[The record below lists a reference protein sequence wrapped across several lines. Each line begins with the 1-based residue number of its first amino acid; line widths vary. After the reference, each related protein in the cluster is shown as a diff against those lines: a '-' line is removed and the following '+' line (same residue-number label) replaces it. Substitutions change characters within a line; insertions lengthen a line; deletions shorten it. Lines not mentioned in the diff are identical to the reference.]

1 MDRWVFVVQY
11 TFIHLNKGIGMNRR
25 QFIAGASL
33 AGLASTTGQ
42 AACTGAC
49 GCANG
54 APLRL
59 CLQWGSIPTADDF
72 SAKLDYLESNGY
84 AAVEIP
90 TGKTGEWILE
100 KGEAFGKAM
109 EGRNLV
115 CATACG
121 PSRFDYADPKMN
133 DAEVAR
139 FMPILE
145 IIGGLKSA
153 GLIICPARAKPEVG
167 LKELRE
173 DFVTNT
179 GKRLA
184 EKAAKCGTAIVLEPL
199 QRKET
204 PFLRQVSDGAKM
216 AQEIGPGCKVMAD
229 FWHMTWEEAN
239 DRAAVLAAGPLLAHV
254 HIASR
259 RTRKIPGSD
268 GAADDYRLGF
278 RGLKEIG
285 YGGAVSLEAGW
296 VPKGKDAKGK
306 PILPDLSERHQI
318 LTRMCELLHQ
328 QWAEA

>member
-1 MDRWVFVVQY
+1 
-11 TFIHLNKGIGMNRR
+11 MNRR
-25 QFIAGASL
+25 EFIAGAAF
-33 AGLASTTGQ
+33 AGLA
-42 AACTGAC
+42 AATNEARANCTGCCC
-49 GCANG
+49 GKDI
-54 APLRL
+54 RL

-72 SAKLDYLESNGY
+72 NAKLDYLEANGY
-84 AAVEIP
+84 SAVEIP
-90 TGKTGEWILE
+90 TGRTCEWILA

-109 EGRNLV
+109 EGRKLT
-115 CATACG
+115 CATLCG
-121 PSRFDYADPKMN
+121 PSRFDYADPKLN
-133 DAEVAR
+133 DAEVEK
-139 FMPILE
+139 FLPVLE
-145 IIGGLKSA
+145 IAGALKSP
-153 GLIICPARAKPEVG
+153 GLIICPARSKPEVG

-229 FWHMTWEEAN
+229 LWHMTWEEAN
-239 DRAAVLAAGPLLAHV
+239 DRAAILAAGDLLAHV

-268 GAADDYRLGF
+268 GAADDYRLAF
-278 RGLKEIG
+278 KALKEIG
-285 YGGAVSLEAGW
+285 YGGVVSLEAGW

-306 PILPDLSERHQI
+306 DILPDLPERHQI
-318 LTRMCELLHQ
+318 LMRMCALLRQ

>member
-1 MDRWVFVVQY
+1 
-11 TFIHLNKGIGMNRR
+11 MNRR
-25 QFIAGASL
+25 EFLIGASM
-33 AGLASTTGQ
+33 AGGAAAMCRSAQ
-42 AACTGAC
+42 AAPCCGA
-49 GCANG
+49 GG
-54 APLRL
+54 GVPLRL

-72 SAKLDYLESNGY
+72 NAKLDYLEANGY
-84 AAVEIP
+84 SAVEIP

-109 EGRNLV
+109 EGRKLK

-121 PSRFDYADPKMN
+121 PSRFDYDDPKKN

-145 IIGGLKSA
+145 IIGGLKST
-153 GLIICPARAKPEVG
+153 GLIICPARSKPEVG

-216 AQEIGPGCKVMAD
+216 AQEIGEGCKVMAD

-239 DRAAVLAAGPLLAHV
+239 DRAAMIAAGPLLAHV

-259 RTRKIPGSD
+259 KTRRIPGSD

-285 YGGAVSLEAGW
+285 YGGVVSLEAGW

-306 PILPDLSERHQI
+306 PILPDLAERHEI
-318 LTRMCELLHQ
+318 LAKMCALLRE
-328 QWAEA
+328 QWASC

>member
-1 MDRWVFVVQY
+1 
-11 TFIHLNKGIGMNRR
+11 MNRR
-25 QFIAGASL
+25 QFIVGASFASAAIA
-33 AGLASTTGQ
+33 AGRAQ
-42 AACTGAC
+42 EC
-49 GCANG
+49 GGCSRRDI
-54 APLRL
+54 RL

-72 SAKLDYLESNGY
+72 NAKLDYLEANGY

-90 TGKTGEWILE
+90 TGRKGEWVLE

-109 EGRNLV
+109 QGRKLV

-121 PSRFDYADPKMN
+121 PSRFDYADPKAN

-139 FMPILE
+139 FMPLLE
-145 IIGGLKSA
+145 ILGSLKSA
-153 GLIICPARAKPEVG
+153 GLIICPARGKPEVG

-216 AQEIGPGCKVMAD
+216 AQEIGEGCKVMAD
-229 FWHMTWEEAN
+229 LWHMTWEEAN
-239 DRAAVLAAGPLLAHV
+239 DRAAILAAGPLLAHV

-259 RTRKIPGSD
+259 RTRRIPGSD
-268 GAADDYRLGF
+268 GAADDYRLAF

-285 YGGAVSLEAGW
+285 YGGVVSLEAGW
-296 VPKGKDAKGK
+296 VPKGKDARGK
-306 PILPDLSERHQI
+306 DILPDLPERHQI
-318 LTRMCELLHQ
+318 LTRMCALLRG

>member
-1 MDRWVFVVQY
+1 
-11 TFIHLNKGIGMNRR
+11 MNRR
-25 QFIAGASL
+25 DFIAGVSFAGIASAVKCA
-33 AGLASTTGQ
+33 AGSD
-42 AACTGAC
+42 C
-49 GCANG
+49 CARG
-54 APLRL
+54 GRIRL
-59 CLQWGSIPTADDF
+59 CLQWGAIPTADDYN
-72 SAKLDYLESNGY
+72 AKLDYLEANGY
-84 AAVEIP
+84 DAVEIP
-90 TGKTGEWILE
+90 TGKKGEWVLE
-100 KGEAFGKAM
+100 RGEAFGKAM
-109 EGRNLV
+109 QGRRLA

-121 PSRFDYADPKMN
+121 PSRFDFEDPKMN
-133 DAEVAR
+133 DAEVER
-139 FMPILE
+139 FFPILE
-145 IIGGLKSA
+145 IIGGLKST

-184 EKAAKCGTAIVLEPL
+184 EKAAKCGTSIVLEPL

-216 AQEIGPGCKVMAD
+216 AQEIGEGCKVMAD

-239 DRAAVLAAGPLLAHV
+239 DRAAMIAAGPLLAHV

-259 RTRKIPGSD
+259 KTRKIPGSD

-296 VPKGKDAKGK
+296 VPKGFDAKGK
-306 PILPDLSERHQI
+306 PILPELPERHTI
-318 LTRMCELLHQ
+318 LTGMCELLRQ
-328 QWAEA
+328 QWESC

>member
-1 MDRWVFVVQY
+1 
-11 TFIHLNKGIGMNRR
+11 MNRR
-25 QFIAGASL
+25 EFIGGAAF
-33 AGLASTTGQ
+33 AGLAV
-42 AACTGAC
+42 AADDARASCTGCCC
-49 GCANG
+49 GKG
-54 APLRL
+54 KDIRL

-72 SAKLDYLESNGY
+72 NAKLDYLEANGY
-84 AAVEIP
+84 SAVELP
-90 TGKTGEWILE
+90 TGRKCEWILA

-109 EGRNLV
+109 EGRNLT
-115 CATACG
+115 CATLCG
-121 PSRFDYADPKMN
+121 PSRFDYADPKLN
-133 DAEVAR
+133 DAEVEQ
-139 FMPILE
+139 FLPVLE
-145 IIGGLKSA
+145 IAGALKSS

-229 FWHMTWEEAN
+229 LWHMTWEEAN
-239 DRAAVLAAGPLLAHV
+239 DRAAILAAGDLLAHV
-254 HIASR
+254 HVASR

-268 GAADDYRLGF
+268 GAADDYRLAF
-278 RGLKEIG
+278 KGLKEIG
-285 YGGAVSLEAGW
+285 YGGVVSLEAGW

-306 PILPDLSERHQI
+306 DILPDPPERHQI
-318 LTRMCELLHQ
+318 LMRMCALLRA

>member
-1 MDRWVFVVQY
+1 M
-11 TFIHLNKGIGMNRR
+11 MNRR
-25 QFIAGASL
+25 EFIACASFAGAASAVAT
-33 AGLASTTGQ
+33 AGAEGRKSPEG
-42 AACTGAC
+42 GAQ
-49 GCANG
+49 
-54 APLRL
+54 LRL
-59 CLQWGSIPTADDF
+59 CLQWGAIPVADDF
-72 SAKLDYLESNGY
+72 NAKLDYLEANGY
-84 AAVEIP
+84 SAVEIP
-90 TGKTGEWILE
+90 TGKTGEWLLE

-109 EGRNLV
+109 AGRKLT
-115 CATACG
+115 CATVCG
-121 PSRFDYADPKMN
+121 PSRFDYADPAKN

-145 IIGGLKSA
+145 IAGALKSV
-153 GLIICPARAKPEVG
+153 GVIICPARAKPEVG

-184 EKAAKCGTAIVLEPL
+184 EKAAKCGTSIVLEPL

-216 AQEIGPGCKVMAD
+216 AQEIGEGCKVMAD
-229 FWHMTWEEAN
+229 LWHMTWEEAN
-239 DRAAVLAAGPLLAHV
+239 DRAAILAAGPLLAHV

-268 GAADDYRLGF
+268 GEADDYRLAF

-306 PILPDLSERHQI
+306 PILPDLAERHTI
-318 LTRMCELLHQ
+318 LSGMCALLRA
-328 QWAEA
+328 QWESC

>member
-1 MDRWVFVVQY
+1 MKF
-11 TFIHLNKGIGMNRR
+11 NRR
-25 QFIAGASL
+25 EFLCSGMAASL
-33 AGLASTTGQ
+33 AGAVHGAECSSGSCLATRP
-42 AACTGAC
+42 AAL
-49 GCANG
+49 N
-54 APLRL
+54 L
-59 CLQWGSIPTADDF
+59 CLQWGTIPVADDLN
-72 SAKLDYLESNGY
+72 AKLDYLEQNGY

-90 TGKTGEWILE
+90 TGRKGEWVLE
-100 KGEAFGKAM
+100 KGEAFAKAM
-109 EGRNLV
+109 QGRRLK

-121 PSRFDYADPKMN
+121 PSRFDYADPKEN
-133 DAEVAR
+133 DAEVAK

-145 IIGGLKSA
+145 VLGAIKSV

-184 EKAAKCGTAIVLEPL
+184 EKAAKCGTSIVLEPL

-229 FWHMTWEEAN
+229 LWHMTWEEAN
-239 DRAAVLAAGPLLAHV
+239 DRAAILAAGDLLAHV

-259 RTRKIPGSD
+259 ANRKIPGSD
-268 GAADDYRLGF
+268 GAADDYRLAF

-285 YGGAVSLEAGW
+285 YKGAVSLEAGW

-306 PILPDLSERHQI
+306 PILPDLAERHQI
-318 LTRMCELLHQ
+318 LTRMCEFLRG
-328 QWAEA
+328 QWATA

>member
-1 MDRWVFVVQY
+1 
-11 TFIHLNKGIGMNRR
+11 MNRR
-25 QFIAGASL
+25 DFFKAASAAGFASVI
-33 AGLASTTGQ
+33 GCK
-42 AACTGAC
+42 AAKAMRC
-49 GCANG
+49 GSCCGDIN
-54 APLRL
+54 L
-59 CLQWGSIPTADDF
+59 CLQWNTIPVQDDF
-72 SAKLDYLESNGY
+72 NARLDYLEKNGY

-90 TGKTGEWILE
+90 TGRKCEWILE

-109 EGRNLV
+109 QGRNLF

-133 DAEVAR
+133 EAEVAK
-139 FMPILE
+139 FMPVLE
-145 IIGGLKSA
+145 ILGGLKSV

-184 EKAAKCGTAIVLEPL
+184 EKAAKCGTSIVLEPL

-204 PFLRQVSDGAKM
+204 PFLRQVSDAAKM
-216 AQEIGPGCKVMAD
+216 AQEIGAGCTVLAD

-239 DRAAVLAAGPLLAHV
+239 DRAAMLSAGPLLKHV

-259 RTRKIPGSD
+259 KNRRIPGSD
-268 GAADDYRLGF
+268 GAADDYTLGF

-285 YGGAVSLEAGW
+285 YKGAVSLEAGW
-296 VPKGKDAKGK
+296 VPKGKNDKGR
-306 PILPDLSERHQI
+306 PILPDLAERHVI
-318 LTRMCELLHQ
+318 LTRMCELLRR

>member
-1 MDRWVFVVQY
+1 M
-11 TFIHLNKGIGMNRR
+11 TFNRR
-25 QFIAGASL
+25 SFLCGSAAAAL
-33 AGLASTTGQ
+33 AGVAHADCSRSGECCKAKKAGL
-42 AACTGAC
+42 
-49 GCANG
+49 N
-54 APLRL
+54 L
-59 CLQWGSIPTADDF
+59 CLQWDTIPVADDF
-72 SAKLDYLESNGY
+72 NARLDYLEQNGY

-90 TGKTGEWILE
+90 TGRKGEWILD
-100 KGEAFGKAM
+100 KGEAFAQAM
-109 EGRNLV
+109 KGRRLV

-121 PSRFDYADPKMN
+121 PSRFDYAEPKDN
-133 DAEVAR
+133 DAEVAK
-139 FMPILE
+139 FLPMLE
-145 IIGGLKSA
+145 VLGAIKSV
-153 GLIICPARAKPEVG
+153 GLIICPARSKPEVG

-184 EKAAKCGTAIVLEPL
+184 EKAAKCGTSIVLEPL

-239 DRAAVLAAGPLLAHV
+239 DRAAMLAAGPLLAHV

-306 PILPDLSERHQI
+306 PIFPDLAERHQI
-318 LTRMCELLHQ
+318 LTKMCAFLRE
-328 QWAEA
+328 QWEEA

>member
-1 MDRWVFVVQY
+1 MD
-11 TFIHLNKGIGMNRR
+11 MNRR
-25 QFIAGASL
+25 RFIVGASL
-33 AGLASTTGQ
+33 AGVA
-42 AACTGAC
+42 AACAADLGC
-49 GCANG
+49 GG
-54 APLRL
+54 DKRTELRL
-59 CLQWGSIPTADDF
+59 CLQWGTIPTADDLN
-72 SAKLDYLESNGY
+72 AKLDYLEANGY

-90 TGKTGEWILE
+90 TGKTGEWVLE

-109 EGRNLV
+109 AGRKLT

-133 DAEVAR
+133 DAKVAR

-145 IIGGLKSA
+145 ILGGLKST
-153 GLIICPARAKPEVG
+153 GLIICPARGKPEVG

-173 DFVTNT
+173 DFVENT

-216 AQEIGPGCKVMAD
+216 AQEIGAGCKVMAD

-239 DRAAVLAAGPLLAHV
+239 DRAAMLAAGSLLAHV

-268 GAADDYRLGF
+268 GVADDYRLGF
-278 RGLKEIG
+278 KGLKEIG
-285 YGGAVSLEAGW
+285 YGGVVSLEAGW

-306 PILPDLSERHQI
+306 PILPDLTERHQI
-318 LTRMCELLHQ
+318 LTKMCTLLHE
-328 QWAEA
+328 QWAAS

>member
-1 MDRWVFVVQY
+1 
-11 TFIHLNKGIGMNRR
+11 MNRR
-25 QFIAGASL
+25 EFIAGASF
-33 AGLASTTGQ
+33 AGVAAAAS
-42 AACTGAC
+42 AASAQCCAAGADK
-49 GCANG
+49 G
-54 APLRL
+54 LRL
-59 CLQWGSIPTADDF
+59 CLQWGAIPTADEF
-72 SAKLDYLESNGY
+72 NAKLDYLEANGY

-90 TGKTGEWILE
+90 TGRTGEWVLE

-109 EGRNLV
+109 QGRKLA

-121 PSRFDYADPKMN
+121 PSRFDYADPRQN

-139 FMPILE
+139 FMPMLE
-145 IIGGLKSA
+145 IIGGLKST
-153 GLIICPARAKPEVG
+153 GLIICPARSKPEVG

-184 EKAAKCGTAIVLEPL
+184 EQAAKCGTSIVLEPL

-216 AQEIGPGCKVMAD
+216 AQEIGAGCKVMAD
-229 FWHMTWEEAN
+229 LWHMTWEEAN
-239 DRAAVLAAGPLLAHV
+239 DRAAIIAAGPLLAHV

-268 GAADDYRLGF
+268 GAADDYRLAF

-285 YGGAVSLEAGW
+285 YGGVVSLEAGW

-306 PILPDLSERHQI
+306 PIFPDLAERHQI
-318 LTRMCELLHQ
+318 LTRMCGFLRG

>member
-1 MDRWVFVVQY
+1 M
-11 TFIHLNKGIGMNRR
+11 KRR
-25 QFIAGASL
+25 DFLKSATV
-33 AGLASTTGQ
+33 AGLASVAGCKADA
-42 AACTGAC
+42 AACC
-49 GCANG
+49 GGRCGDDIN
-54 APLRL
+54 L
-59 CLQWGSIPTADDF
+59 CLQWNAIPVSDDF
-72 SAKLDYLESNGY
+72 NAKLDYMEANGY

-90 TGKTGEWILE
+90 TGGKCEWILE

-109 EGRNLV
+109 QGRRLV

-121 PSRFDYADPKMN
+121 PSRFDYADPRMN
-133 DAEVAR
+133 DAEVAK
-139 FMPILE
+139 FMPVLE
-145 IIGGLKSA
+145 ILGGIKSV
-153 GLIICPARAKPEVG
+153 GLIICPARSKPEVG

-184 EKAAKCGTAIVLEPL
+184 EKAAKCGTSIVLEPL

-204 PFLRQVSDGAKM
+204 PFLRQVSDAAKM
-216 AQEIGPGCKVMAD
+216 AQEIGAGCTVLAD

-239 DRAAVLAAGPLLAHV
+239 DRAAILSADSLLAHV

-259 RTRKIPGSD
+259 KFRKIPGSD

-285 YGGAVSLEAGW
+285 YKGAVSLEAGW

-306 PILPDLSERHQI
+306 AILPDLAERHVI
-318 LTRMCELLHQ
+318 LTKMCELLRR

>member
-1 MDRWVFVVQY
+1 
-11 TFIHLNKGIGMNRR
+11 MNRR
-25 QFIAGASL
+25 DFIAGAAF
-33 AGLASTTGQ
+33 AGLAVATNE
-42 AACTGAC
+42 ARANCTGCCC
-49 GCANG
+49 GKDIH
-54 APLRL
+54 L

-72 SAKLDYLESNGY
+72 NAKLDYLEANGY
-84 AAVEIP
+84 SAVEIP
-90 TGKTGEWILE
+90 TGRTCE
-100 KGEAFGKAM
+100 
-109 EGRNLV
+109 
-115 CATACG
+115 
-121 PSRFDYADPKMN
+121 Y
-133 DAEVAR
+133 DAEVEK
-139 FMPILE
+139 FLPVLE
-145 IIGGLKSA
+145 IAGALKSP
-153 GLIICPARAKPEVG
+153 GLIICPARSKPEVG

-229 FWHMTWEEAN
+229 LWHMTWEEAN
-239 DRAAVLAAGPLLAHV
+239 DRAAILAAGDLLAHV

-268 GAADDYRLGF
+268 GAADDYRLAF
-278 RGLKEIG
+278 KGLKEIG
-285 YGGAVSLEAGW
+285 YGGVVSLEAGW

-306 PILPDLSERHQI
+306 DILPDPPERHQI
-318 LTRMCELLHQ
+318 LMRMCALLRA

>member
-1 MDRWVFVVQY
+1 
-11 TFIHLNKGIGMNRR
+11 MNRR
-25 QFIAGASL
+25 DCISGV
-33 AGLASTTGQ
+33 
-42 AACTGAC
+42 
-49 GCANG
+49 
-54 APLRL
+54 PLRL
-59 CLQWGSIPTADDF
+59 CLQWGAIPTADEF
-72 SAKLDYLESNGY
+72 NAKLDYLEANGY

-90 TGKTGEWILE
+90 TGKKGEWLLE
-100 KGEAFGKAM
+100 RGEGFGKAM
-109 EGRNLV
+109 RGRRLT

-133 DAEVAR
+133 DAEVER
-139 FMPILE
+139 FLPLLE
-145 IIGGLKSA
+145 IIGGLKST
-153 GLIICPARAKPEVG
+153 GLIICPARSKPEVG

-184 EKAAKCGTAIVLEPL
+184 EKAAACGTAIVLEPL

-216 AQEIGPGCKVMAD
+216 AQEIGRGCKVMAD

-239 DRAAVLAAGPLLAHV
+239 DRAAMLSAGPLLAHV

-268 GAADDYRLGF
+268 GDADDYHLGF

-285 YGGAVSLEAGW
+285 YGGVVSLEAGW
-296 VPKGKDAKGK
+296 VPKGFDAKGK
-306 PILPDLSERHQI
+306 PILPELPERHRI
-318 LTRMCELLHQ
+318 LTGMCELLRR

>member
-1 MDRWVFVVQY
+1 
-11 TFIHLNKGIGMNRR
+11 MNINRHE
-25 QFIAGASL
+25 FLAGGLAASL
-33 AGLASTTGQ
+33 ASVVRANSSCCLD
-42 AACTGAC
+42 GAC
-49 GCANG
+49 RAPTTACGGQKGG
-54 APLRL
+54 AKLNL
-59 CLQWGSIPTADDF
+59 CLQWPSIPVADDF
-72 SAKLDYLESNGY
+72 NAKLDYLEQNGY
-84 AAVEIP
+84 GAVEIP
-90 TGKTGEWILE
+90 TGKKGEWVLE
-100 KGEAFGKAM
+100 KGEAFAKAM
-109 EGRNLV
+109 KGRRLF

-121 PSRFDYADPKMN
+121 PSRFDYADPAAN
-133 DAEVAR
+133 DAEVAK
-139 FMPILE
+139 FMPVLE
-145 IIGGLKSA
+145 VLGAIGSV

-229 FWHMTWEEAN
+229 LWHMTWEEAN
-239 DRAAVLAAGPLLAHV
+239 DRAAILAAGDLLAHV

-268 GAADDYRLGF
+268 GAADDYRLAF
-278 RGLKEIG
+278 KGLKEIG
-285 YGGAVSLEAGW
+285 YGGVVSLEAGW

-306 PILPDLSERHQI
+306 DILPDLPERHQI
-318 LTRMCELLHQ
+318 LMRMCALLRA